1 MPKLEAMTGGTLTI
15 ELLPVDAV
23 VPRRETAE
31 AIAVGIL
38 DGDLTSINYFAG
50 IDPAF
55 ALMGDLIA
63 GYDSADQIQAFCA
76 QGGGKEMLQKL
87 YDAHFPGVHVVGC
100 GAYARE
106 AFVSKVPVRGV
117 ADLKGL
123 KIRSPEGLAA
133 DVFKRAGAAPV
144 SMSGSETYG
153 ALEKGVIDAADNS
166 AYANN
171 DANGM
176 HDIAHYPIFPG
187 IHSTPILQ
195 FTISDVVWQE
205 LTEAEQIALET
216 WYLAA
221 YNGLRQHFDRLDR
234 QLVARDRA
242 AFSDGSGKVEVID
255 WPQAER
261 DALRVI
267 HSTAAYTPHAL
278 AAGPQ
283 VPGPMRIAM
292 RRALENAAASPS
304 RPLAPL
310 GLTAFTHARD
320 ADWDDVRAL
329 EISPAD
335 AGLNREGRAPCHSG

>member
-1 MPKLEAMTGGTLTI
+1 MTFKTLAKTVSTLAVASVIGAMATASMAAERTLKIQTSSNASHASLAYLNEEWVPKLEEMTGGSLGV

-31 AIAVGIL
+31 AIGVGIL

-50 IDPAF
+50 VDPAF

-87 YDAHFPGVHVVGC
+87 FDAHFPGVHVVGC

-106 AFVSKVPVRGV
+106 AFVSKVPVRSV
-117 ADLKGL
+117 EDLQGL

-176 HDIAHYPIFPG
+176 HKIAKYPIFPG

-195 FTISDVVWQE
+195 FTISQQVYDELSEQE
-205 LTEAEQIALET
+205 RVALET

-234 QLVARDRA
+234 QLVARDKA
-242 AFSDGSGKVEVID
+242 AGELEIID
-255 WPQAER
+255 WPQEER
-261 DALRVI
+261 DKLRVI
-267 HSTAAYTPHAL
+267 AQEAWSAFASQTEL
-278 AAGPQ
+278 AQEVYDAH
-283 VPGPMRIAM
+283 V
-292 RRALENAAASPS
+292 
-304 RPLAPL
+304 
-310 GLTAFTHARD
+310 AFMK
-320 ADWDDVRAL
+320 
-329 EISPAD
+329 E
-335 AGLNREGRAPCHSG
+335 AGLL

>member
-1 MPKLEAMTGGTLTI
+1 MKFKSFGTAVALALAAGITATASFAADRVLKIQTSSNASHASLAYLNEEWVPKLEEMTGGAITV

-87 YDAHFPGVHVVGC
+87 YDTHFQGVKVVGC

-117 ADLKGL
+117 GDLAGL

-176 HDIAHYPIFPG
+176 HKIAKYPIFPG

-195 FTISDVVWQE
+195 FTLNQQVWDDLGSQN
-205 LTEAEQIALET
+205 QIALET

-234 QLVARDRA
+234 QLVARDKA
-242 AFSDGSGKVEVID
+242 AGEIEVID
-255 WPQAER
+255 WPQEER
-261 DALRVI
+261 DALRTI
-267 HSTAAYTPHAL
+267 AQEAWNDF
-278 AAGPQ
+278 AAG
-283 VPGPMRIAM
+283 
-292 RRALENAAASPS
+292 SD
-304 RPLAPL
+304 LAKEVFDAHV
-310 GLTAFTHARD
+310 AFMK
-320 ADWDDVRAL
+320 
-329 EISPAD
+329 E
-335 AGLNREGRAPCHSG
+335 AGLL

>member
-1 MPKLEAMTGGTLTI
+1 MTMNALTRTVAAAAMLAALGLAAGAADAADRVLKIQTSSNASHASLAYLNEEWVPKLEAMTGGSLGV
-15 ELLPVDAV
+15 ELLPIDAV

-31 AIAVGIL
+31 AISVGIL

-50 IDPAF
+50 VDPAF

-76 QGGGKEMLQKL
+76 QGGGKEILQKL
-87 YDAHFPGVHVVGC
+87 FDAHYDGVHVVGC

-106 AFVSKVPVRGV
+106 AFVSKVPVRTV

-176 HDIAHYPIFPG
+176 HKIAKYPIFPG

-195 FTISDVVWQE
+195 FTVSQMVFDE
-205 LTEAEQIALET
+205 LTEAEQVALET

-221 YNGLRQHFDRLDR
+221 YNGLRQNLDRLDR

-242 AFSDGSGKVEVID
+242 AGEIEIID
-255 WPQAER
+255 WPQEER
-261 DALRVI
+261 DKFRA
-267 HSTAAYTPHAL
+267 
-278 AAGPQ
+278 
-283 VPGPMRIAM
+283 IAQE
-292 RRALENAAASPS
+292 AWSDFAASS
-304 RPLAPL
+304 DLAKEVY
-310 GLTAFTHARD
+310 D
-320 ADWDDVRAL
+320 AHIKFMT
-329 EISPAD
+329 E
-335 AGLNREGRAPCHSG
+335 AGLL

>member
-1 MPKLEAMTGGTLTI
+1 MNRKALSLLAALATVGMVATTANAADRVLKIQTSSNASHASLAYLNEEWVPKLETMTGGSLTV

-31 AIAVGIL
+31 AISVGIL

-87 YDAHFPGVHVVGC
+87 YDAHFEGVHVIGC

-117 ADLKGL
+117 ADLAGL

-176 HDIAHYPIFPG
+176 HKIAKYPIFPG

-195 FTISDVVWQE
+195 FTISEAVAEE
-205 LTEAEQIALET
+205 LTEAEMVALET

-234 QLVARDRA
+234 QLVARDKA
-242 AFSDGSGKVEVID
+242 AGELEVID
-255 WPQAER
+255 WPQNER

-267 HSTAAYTPHAL
+267 AQEAWSDFAGQSDL
-278 AAGPQ
+278 AKE
-283 VPGPMRIAM
+283 VY
-292 RRALENAAASPS
+292 
-304 RPLAPL
+304 
-310 GLTAFTHARD
+310 D
-320 ADWDDVRAL
+320 AH
-329 EISPAD
+329 ISFMKE
-335 AGLNREGRAPCHSG
+335 AGLL

>member
-1 MPKLEAMTGGTLTI
+1 MKIKGLGTALTLAAALGIGTSAAFAADRVLKIQTSSNASHASLAYLNSEWVPKLETMTGGSLSV

-31 AIAVGIL
+31 AIGVGIL

-55 ALMGDLIA
+55 ALMGDPIA

-87 YDAHFPGVHVVGC
+87 FDAHFPGVHVVGC

-117 ADLKGL
+117 KDLAGL

-176 HDIAHYPIFPG
+176 HKIAKYPIFPG

-195 FTISDVVWQE
+195 FTVGQQVWEELSPQE
-205 LTEAEQIALET
+205 QVALET

-234 QLVARDRA
+234 QLVARDKA
-242 AFSDGSGKVEVID
+242 AGELEVID
-255 WPQAER
+255 WPQGER
-261 DALRVI
+261 DALRDI
-267 HSTAAYTPHAL
+267 AKEAWNDF
-278 AAGPQ
+278 AAG
-283 VPGPMRIAM
+283 
-292 RRALENAAASPS
+292 S
-304 RPLAPL
+304 PLAKEVFE
-310 GLTAFTHARD
+310 THIAFMKQ
-320 ADWDDVRAL
+320 
-329 EISPAD
+329 
-335 AGLNREGRAPCHSG
+335 AGLL

>member
-1 MPKLEAMTGGTLTI
+1 MKIKALGTALVLAAAIGFGTSAATAADRVLKIQTSANASHASLAYLNDVWVPKLEQMTAGSLAV
-15 ELLPVDAV
+15 ELLPIDAV
-23 VPRRETAE
+23 VPRRETPE
-31 AIAVGIL
+31 AIGVGIL
-38 DGDLTSINYFAG
+38 DGDLTSINYFSG

-87 YDAHFPGVHVVGC
+87 YDAHYEGVHVIGC

-117 ADLKGL
+117 ADLTGL

-176 HDIAHYPIFPG
+176 HKIAPFPIFPG

-195 FTISDVVWQE
+195 FTVSEQVWND
-205 LTEAEQIALET
+205 LTPAEQASLET
-216 WYLAA
+216 WFLAA

-234 QLVARDRA
+234 QLVARDKA
-242 AFSDGSGKVEVID
+242 IGEIEVID
-255 WPQAER
+255 WAQEER
-261 DALRVI
+261 DAFRKI
-267 HSTAAYTPHAL
+267 AQEAWADFASQSDL
-278 AAGPQ
+278 AKE
-283 VPGPMRIAM
+283 VYDTHIAFM
-292 RRALENAAASPS
+292 K
-304 RPLAPL
+304 
-310 GLTAFTHARD
+310 
-320 ADWDDVRAL
+320 
-329 EISPAD
+329 D
-335 AGLNREGRAPCHSG
+335 AGLL

>member
-1 MPKLEAMTGGTLTI
+1 MTIRSLGSALALSAAVVLGAGAALAADRVLKIQTSSNASHASLAYLNEVWVPKLESMTGGSLTV

-87 YDAHFPGVHVVGC
+87 YDTHFPGVHVIGC

-117 ADLKGL
+117 ADLAGL

-144 SMSGSETYG
+144 SMSGSETFG

-176 HDIAHYPIFPG
+176 HKIARYPIFPG

-195 FTISDVVWQE
+195 FTLSEIVWEE
-205 LTEAEQIALET
+205 LTEAEQVALET

-221 YNGLRQHFDRLDR
+221 YNGLRQYFDRLDR
-234 QLVARDRA
+234 QLVARDKA
-242 AFSDGSGKVEVID
+242 AGELEVID
-255 WPQAER
+255 WPQNER

-267 HSTAAYTPHAL
+267 AQEAWADFAAQSDL
-278 AAGPQ
+278 AQ
-283 VPGPMRIAM
+283 EVFDTHIAFM
-292 RRALENAAASPS
+292 KQ
-304 RPLAPL
+304 
-310 GLTAFTHARD
+310 
-320 ADWDDVRAL
+320 
-329 EISPAD
+329 
-335 AGLNREGRAPCHSG
+335 AGLL

>member
-1 MPKLEAMTGGTLTI
+1 MKFNTLGAALAIATLGIGATAATAADRVLKVQTSSNASHASLAYLNEEWVPKLETMTGGSLSV

-31 AIAVGIL
+31 AISVGIL

-87 YDAHFPGVHVVGC
+87 FDAHFPGVHVVGC

-117 ADLKGL
+117 ADLAGL

-176 HDIAHYPIFPG
+176 HKIAKFPIYPG

-195 FTISDVVWQE
+195 FTVSEQVWTE
-205 LTEAEQIALET
+205 LSEAEQVALET
-216 WYLAA
+216 WYMAA

-234 QLVARDRA
+234 QLVARDKA
-242 AFSDGSGKVEVID
+242 AGDIEVID
-255 WPQAER
+255 WPQNER
-261 DALRVI
+261 DAMRVI
-267 HSTAAYTPHAL
+267 AQEAWADF
-278 AAGPQ
+278 AAG
-283 VPGPMRIAM
+283 
-292 RRALENAAASPS
+292 SD
-304 RPLAPL
+304 LAKEVFDAHV
-310 GLTAFTHARD
+310 AFMK
-320 ADWDDVRAL
+320 
-329 EISPAD
+329 E
-335 AGLNREGRAPCHSG
+335 AGLL

>member
-1 MPKLEAMTGGTLTI
+1 MKYLSKISVLATTIALGITATTSFAADRVLKIQTSSNASHASLAYLNEQWVPKLEEMTNGAITV

-87 YDAHFPGVHVVGC
+87 YDTHFPGVHVVGC

-117 ADLKGL
+117 DDLAGL

-176 HDIAHYPIFPG
+176 HKIAKFPIFPG

-195 FTISDVVWQE
+195 FTLS
-205 LTEAEQIALET
+205 EAAWDEIGPANQVAIET

-234 QLVARDRA
+234 QLVARDKA
-242 AFSDGSGKVEVID
+242 AGEIEVID
-255 WPQAER
+255 WEQGER
-261 DALRVI
+261 DKLREI
-267 HSTAAYTPHAL
+267 AKEAWNDF
-278 AAGPQ
+278 AAGSDLAKE
-283 VPGPMRIAM
+283 VFDAHIAFM
-292 RRALENAAASPS
+292 KQ
-304 RPLAPL
+304 
-310 GLTAFTHARD
+310 
-320 ADWDDVRAL
+320 
-329 EISPAD
+329 
-335 AGLNREGRAPCHSG
+335 AGLL

>member
-1 MPKLEAMTGGTLTI
+1 MKLDMLKTLTKVGAMAALVAATATAATAADRVLKIQTSSNASHASLAYLNEEWVPKLETMTGGSLTV

-31 AIAVGIL
+31 AISVGIL

-50 IDPAF
+50 VDPAF

-87 YDAHFPGVHVVGC
+87 YDTHFEGVHVVGC

-153 ALEKGVIDAADNS
+153 ALDKGVIDAADNS

-176 HDIAHYPIFPG
+176 HKIAKFPIFPG

-195 FTISDVVWQE
+195 FTVSEMVWDE
-205 LTEAEQIALET
+205 LTEAEQVALET

-234 QLVARDRA
+234 QLVARDKA
-242 AFSDGSGKVEVID
+242 AGELEIID
-255 WPQAER
+255 WPQEER

-267 HSTAAYTPHAL
+267 AQEAWSDFAAQSDL
-278 AAGPQ
+278 AKEVFDAH
-283 VPGPMRIAM
+283 IAFM
-292 RRALENAAASPS
+292 KE
-304 RPLAPL
+304 
-310 GLTAFTHARD
+310 
-320 ADWDDVRAL
+320 
-329 EISPAD
+329 
-335 AGLNREGRAPCHSG
+335 AGLL

>member
-1 MPKLEAMTGGTLTI
+1 MKISALTAAIALATAMGIAGAASAADRVLKIQTSSNASHASLAYLNEEWVPKLEAMTGGAITV

-76 QGGGKEMLQKL
+76 QGGGKEILQKL
-87 YDAHFPGVHVVGC
+87 YDTHFPGVHVIGC

-106 AFVSKVPVRGV
+106 AFVSKVPIRGV
-117 ADLKGL
+117 ADFKGI
-123 KIRSPEGLAA
+123 KVRSPEGLAA

-176 HDIAHYPIFPG
+176 HKIAKYPIFPG

-195 FTISDVVWQE
+195 LTLNQQVWDDLGTANQV
-205 LTEAEQIALET
+205 ALET

-234 QLVARDRA
+234 QLVARDKA
-242 AFSDGSGKVEVID
+242 AGEIEVID
-255 WPQAER
+255 WPQEER
-261 DALRVI
+261 DKLRLI
-267 HSTAAYTPHAL
+267 AQEAWNDF
-278 AAGPQ
+278 AAG
-283 VPGPMRIAM
+283 
-292 RRALENAAASPS
+292 SD
-304 RPLAPL
+304 LAKEVFDAHV
-310 GLTAFTHARD
+310 AFMK
-320 ADWDDVRAL
+320 
-329 EISPAD
+329 D
-335 AGLNREGRAPCHSG
+335 AGLL

>member
-1 MPKLEAMTGGTLTI
+1 MKTVTKLGAALVAATLGLSASVSFAADRVLKIQTSSNASHASLAYLNENWVPKLEAMTNGSLSV

-31 AIAVGIL
+31 AIGVGIL
-38 DGDLTSINYFAG
+38 DGDLTSINYFSG

-87 YDAHFPGVHVVGC
+87 YDAHFEGVHVVGC

-106 AFVSKVPVRGV
+106 AFVSKVPVRKV
-117 ADLKGL
+117 EDLAGL

-176 HDIAHYPIFPG
+176 HKIAKFPIFPG

-195 FTISDVVWQE
+195 FTVSEMVWSE
-205 LTEAEQIALET
+205 LSEGEKIALET

-221 YNGLRQHFDRLDR
+221 YNGLCQHFDRLDR
-234 QLVARDRA
+234 QLVARDKA
-242 AFSDGSGKVEVID
+242 AGDIEVID
-255 WPQAER
+255 WPQGER
-261 DALRVI
+261 DKLRAI
-267 HSTAAYTPHAL
+267 AQEAWSDFASQSDL
-278 AAGPQ
+278 AKEVFEAH
-283 VPGPMRIAM
+283 V
-292 RRALENAAASPS
+292 
-304 RPLAPL
+304 
-310 GLTAFTHARD
+310 AFMKQ
-320 ADWDDVRAL
+320 
-329 EISPAD
+329 
-335 AGLNREGRAPCHSG
+335 AGLF

>member
-1 MPKLEAMTGGTLTI
+1 MKIKTFGRAIAAAALMAGLAGAAQAADRVLKIQTSSNASHASLAYLKAEWLPKLEAMTGGSLGI

-31 AIAVGIL
+31 AISVGIL

-50 IDPAF
+50 VDPAF

-87 YDAHFPGVHVVGC
+87 FDAHFPGVHVVGC

-106 AFVSKVPVRGV
+106 AFVSKVPIRGV
-117 ADLKGL
+117 ADFKGV
-123 KIRSPEGLAA
+123 KVRSPEGLAA

-176 HDIAHYPIFPG
+176 HKIAKYPIFPG

-195 FTISDVVWQE
+195 FTVSDAVWQE
-205 LTEAEQIALET
+205 LTAAEKTALET

-234 QLVARDRA
+234 QLVARDKA
-242 AFSDGSGKVEVID
+242 AGQIEVID
-255 WPQAER
+255 WPQEER
-261 DALRVI
+261 DKLREI
-267 HSTAAYTPHAL
+267 AKAAWDDF
-278 AAGPQ
+278 AAG
-283 VPGPMRIAM
+283 
-292 RRALENAAASPS
+292 S
-304 RPLAPL
+304 PLAKEVFD
-310 GLTAFTHARD
+310 THIAFMK
-320 ADWDDVRAL
+320 
-329 EISPAD
+329 E
-335 AGLNREGRAPCHSG
+335 AGLL

>member
-1 MPKLEAMTGGTLTI
+1 MKINALGKALAIVATMGISIGAANAAERVLKIQTSSNASHASLAYLNEVWVPKLDTMTNGSLTI

-76 QGGGKEMLQKL
+76 QGGGKEILQKL
-87 YDAHFPGVHVVGC
+87 YDAHFPGVHVIGC

-106 AFVSKVPVRGV
+106 AFVSKVPVRSV
-117 ADLKGL
+117 ADLAGL

-176 HDIAHYPIFPG
+176 HKIAKYPIFPG

-195 FTISDVVWQE
+195 FTISQTVYDELSEQE
-205 LTEAEQIALET
+205 RLSLET

-234 QLVARDRA
+234 KLVSRDKA
-242 AFSDGSGKVEVID
+242 AGKIEVID
-255 WPQAER
+255 WPQSER
-261 DALRVI
+261 DALRTI
-267 HSTAAYTPHAL
+267 AQEAWNDF
-278 AAGPQ
+278 AAG
-283 VPGPMRIAM
+283 
-292 RRALENAAASPS
+292 SD
-304 RPLAPL
+304 LAKEV
-310 GLTAFTHARD
+310 FD
-320 ADWDDVRAL
+320 AHL
-329 EISPAD
+329 SFMKD
-335 AGLNREGRAPCHSG
+335 AGLF

>member
-1 MPKLEAMTGGTLTI
+1 MKIKALGSAIAIAAAMGIGAGAADAADRVLKIQTSSNASHASLAYLNAEWVPKLEAMTGGTLTI

-23 VPRRETAE
+23 VPRRETPE
-31 AIAVGIL
+31 AIGVGIL
-38 DGDLTSINYFAG
+38 DGDLTSINYFSG
-50 IDPAF
+50 VDPAF

-87 YDAHFPGVHVVGC
+87 FDAHYDGVHVVGC

-106 AFVSKVPVRGV
+106 AFVSKVPVRSV
-117 ADLKGL
+117 ADLAGL

-176 HDIAHYPIFPG
+176 HKIAKYPIFPG

-195 FTISDVVWQE
+195 FTVGSQVWEGLSPQE
-205 LTEAEQIALET
+205 QVALET

-234 QLVARDRA
+234 QLVARDKA
-242 AFSDGSGKVEVID
+242 EGKLEVID
-255 WPQAER
+255 WPQSER
-261 DALRVI
+261 DALREI
-267 HSTAAYTPHAL
+267 AKAAWDDF
-278 AAGPQ
+278 AAGSDLAKE
-283 VPGPMRIAM
+283 VFDTHIAFM
-292 RRALENAAASPS
+292 KQ
-304 RPLAPL
+304 
-310 GLTAFTHARD
+310 
-320 ADWDDVRAL
+320 
-329 EISPAD
+329 
-335 AGLNREGRAPCHSG
+335 AGLL

>member
-1 MPKLEAMTGGTLTI
+1 MMKFNMLKGGIKAMLLMSVTGFAATAADAADRVLKIQTSSNASHASLAYLNEEWVPKLEAMTGGSLTV

-31 AIAVGIL
+31 AISVGIL
-38 DGDLTSINYFAG
+38 DGDLTSINYFSG

-87 YDAHFPGVHVVGC
+87 FDAHYEGVHVIGC

-106 AFVSKVPVRGV
+106 AFVSKVPIRGV
-117 ADLKGL
+117 ADFKGI
-123 KIRSPEGLAA
+123 KVRSPEGLAA

-176 HDIAHYPIFPG
+176 HKVAKYPIFPG

-195 FTISDVVWQE
+195 FTIGQAVYDE
-205 LTEAEQIALET
+205 LTEAEQTALEV

-221 YNGLRQHFDRLDR
+221 YNGLRQYFDRLDR
-234 QLVARDRA
+234 QLVARDKA
-242 AFSDGSGKVEVID
+242 AGELEIID
-255 WPQAER
+255 WPQSER
-261 DALRVI
+261 DAFRKI
-267 HSTAAYTPHAL
+267 AQEAWADFAA
-278 AAGPQ
+278 Q
-283 VPGPMRIAM
+283 
-292 RRALENAAASPS
+292 S
-304 RPLAPL
+304 PLAQEVY
-310 GLTAFTHARD
+310 D
-320 ADWDDVRAL
+320 AHVKFMK
-329 EISPAD
+329 E
-335 AGLNREGRAPCHSG
+335 AGLL

>member
-1 MPKLEAMTGGTLTI
+1 MKINFLSKALAVAVAMGISAGAAGAADRVLKIQTSSNASHASLSYLNEVWLPKLEQMTGGSLAL

-23 VPRRETAE
+23 VPRRETPE
-31 AIAVGIL
+31 AIGVGIL
-38 DGDLTSINYFAG
+38 DGDLTSINYFSG

-76 QGGGKEMLQKL
+76 QGGGKQMLQKL
-87 YDAHFPGVHVVGC
+87 YDAHYPGVYVVGC

-117 ADLKGL
+117 ADLAGL

-176 HDIAHYPIFPG
+176 HKIAKYPIFPG

-195 FTISDVVWQE
+195 FTVSEQVWKD
-205 LTEAEQIALET
+205 LSPAEQAALDV
-216 WYLAA
+216 WYVAA

-234 QLVARDRA
+234 QLVARDKA
-242 AFSDGSGKVEVID
+242 AGKIEVID
-255 WPQAER
+255 WSQEER
-261 DALRVI
+261 DAFRKI
-267 HSTAAYTPHAL
+267 AQEAWSDFASQSAL
-278 AAGPQ
+278 AKE
-283 VPGPMRIAM
+283 VYDTHIAFM
-292 RRALENAAASPS
+292 KE
-304 RPLAPL
+304 
-310 GLTAFTHARD
+310 
-320 ADWDDVRAL
+320 
-329 EISPAD
+329 
-335 AGLNREGRAPCHSG
+335 AGLL

>member
-1 MPKLEAMTGGTLTI
+1 MNIKALGTAFAFAAAMGIGVGAAMAADRVLKIQTSSNASHASLAYLNAEWVPKLETMTGGTLSV

-23 VPRRETAE
+23 VPRRETPE
-31 AIAVGIL
+31 AIGVGIL
-38 DGDLTSINYFAG
+38 DGDLTSINYFSG
-50 IDPAF
+50 VDPAF

-87 YDAHFPGVHVVGC
+87 FDAHYDGVHVVGC

-106 AFVSKVPVRGV
+106 AFVSKVPVRSV
-117 ADLKGL
+117 ADLAGL

-176 HDIAHYPIFPG
+176 HKIAKYPIFPG

-195 FTISDVVWQE
+195 FTVGKQVWDDLSEQE
-205 LTEAEQIALET
+205 QVALET

-234 QLVARDRA
+234 QLVARDKA
-242 AFSDGSGKVEVID
+242 EGKIEIID
-255 WPQAER
+255 WPQTER
-261 DALRVI
+261 DALREI
-267 HSTAAYTPHAL
+267 AKAAWNDFAARSDL
-278 AAGPQ
+278 AKE
-283 VPGPMRIAM
+283 VFDTHIAFM
-292 RRALENAAASPS
+292 KQ
-304 RPLAPL
+304 
-310 GLTAFTHARD
+310 
-320 ADWDDVRAL
+320 
-329 EISPAD
+329 
-335 AGLNREGRAPCHSG
+335 AGLL

>member
-1 MPKLEAMTGGTLTI
+1 MKTFSFGNCLKVVSAAAVLSATAFAAQAADKTLKIQTSSNASHASLAYLNEVWIPKLEQMTGGSLTL

-23 VPRRETAE
+23 VPRRETAD

-76 QGGGKEMLQKL
+76 QGGGKEILQKL
-87 YDAHFPGVHVVGC
+87 YDTHFPGVHVIGC

-117 ADLKGL
+117 GDLAGL

-176 HDIAHYPIFPG
+176 HKVAKFPIFPG

-195 FTISDVVWQE
+195 FTVGQAVYDD
-205 LTEAEQIALET
+205 LTPAEQVALET

-234 QLVARDRA
+234 KLVARDKA
-242 AFSDGSGKVEVID
+242 EGDITVID
-255 WPQAER
+255 WPQEER
-261 DALRVI
+261 DKLRTI
-267 HSTAAYTPHAL
+267 AQEAWNDF
-278 AAGPQ
+278 AAG
-283 VPGPMRIAM
+283 
-292 RRALENAAASPS
+292 SD
-304 RPLAPL
+304 LAKEVFDAHV
-310 GLTAFTHARD
+310 AFMK
-320 ADWDDVRAL
+320 
-329 EISPAD
+329 D
-335 AGLNREGRAPCHSG
+335 AGLL

>member
-1 MPKLEAMTGGTLTI
+1 MKFEMLKTLSRAGVVAVAALAAAGAASAADRVLKIQTSSNASHASLAYLNEEWVPKLEAMTGGSLTV
-15 ELLPVDAV
+15 ELLPINAV
-23 VPRRETAE
+23 VPRRETPE
-31 AIAVGIL
+31 AIGVGIL

-50 IDPAF
+50 VDPAF

-87 YDAHFPGVHVVGC
+87 YDTHFPGVHVVGC

-117 ADLKGL
+117 ADLAGL

-144 SMSGSETYG
+144 SMAGSETYG

-176 HDIAHYPIFPG
+176 HKIAKYPIFPG

-195 FTISDVVWQE
+195 FTVSEQVWEE
-205 LTEAEQIALET
+205 LTEAEQVALET

-221 YNGLRQHFDRLDR
+221 YNGLRQHFERLDR
-234 QLVARDRA
+234 QLVARDKA
-242 AFSDGSGKVEVID
+242 EGEITVID
-255 WPQAER
+255 WPQEER
-261 DALRVI
+261 DKFRKIAQE
-267 HSTAAYTPHAL
+267 AWEDF
-278 AAGPQ
+278 AAGSDLAKE
-283 VPGPMRIAM
+283 VYDAHIAFM
-292 RRALENAAASPS
+292 KE
-304 RPLAPL
+304 
-310 GLTAFTHARD
+310 
-320 ADWDDVRAL
+320 
-329 EISPAD
+329 
-335 AGLNREGRAPCHSG
+335 AGLL

>member
-1 MPKLEAMTGGTLTI
+1 MNIRSLIGLTALAATVGITASSALAADRVLKIQTSSNASHASLAYLNEEWVPKLEAMTGGAITV

-23 VPRRETAE
+23 VPRRETPE
-31 AIAVGIL
+31 AIGIGIL
-38 DGDLTSINYFAG
+38 DGDLTSINYFSG
-50 IDPAF
+50 VDPAF

-87 YDAHFPGVHVVGC
+87 FDAHYEGVHVVGC

-117 ADLKGL
+117 ADLAGL

-176 HDIAHYPIFPG
+176 HKIAKYPIFPG

-195 FTISDVVWQE
+195 FTVSDAVWE
-205 LTEAEQIALET
+205 EIGEANQIALET

-234 QLVARDRA
+234 QLVARDKA
-242 AFSDGSGKVEVID
+242 AGELEVID
-255 WPQAER
+255 WPQEER
-261 DALRVI
+261 DKLRVI
-267 HSTAAYTPHAL
+267 AQEAWNDFAAQSDL
-278 AAGPQ
+278 AKEVFDAH
-283 VPGPMRIAM
+283 IAFM
-292 RRALENAAASPS
+292 KE
-304 RPLAPL
+304 
-310 GLTAFTHARD
+310 
-320 ADWDDVRAL
+320 
-329 EISPAD
+329 
-335 AGLNREGRAPCHSG
+335 AGLL

>member
-1 MPKLEAMTGGTLTI
+1 MKFEMLKTLSRAGVVAVAALAAAGAASAADRVLKIQTSSNASHASLAYLNEVWVPKLEAMTGGSLTV
-15 ELLPVDAV
+15 ELLPINAV
-23 VPRRETAE
+23 VPRRETPE
-31 AIAVGIL
+31 AIGVGIL

-50 IDPAF
+50 VDPAF

-87 YDAHFPGVHVVGC
+87 YDTHFPGVHVVGC

-117 ADLKGL
+117 ADLAGL

-144 SMSGSETYG
+144 SMAGSETYG

-176 HDIAHYPIFPG
+176 HKIAKYPIYPG

-195 FTISDVVWQE
+195 FTVSEQVWEE
-205 LTEAEQIALET
+205 LTEAEQVALET

-221 YNGLRQHFDRLDR
+221 YNGLRQHFERLDR
-234 QLVARDRA
+234 QLVARDKA
-242 AFSDGSGKVEVID
+242 EGEITVID
-255 WPQAER
+255 WPQEER
-261 DALRVI
+261 DKFRKIAQE
-267 HSTAAYTPHAL
+267 AWEDF
-278 AAGPQ
+278 AAGSDLAKE
-283 VPGPMRIAM
+283 VYDAHIAFM
-292 RRALENAAASPS
+292 KE
-304 RPLAPL
+304 
-310 GLTAFTHARD
+310 
-320 ADWDDVRAL
+320 
-329 EISPAD
+329 
-335 AGLNREGRAPCHSG
+335 AGLL

>member
-1 MPKLEAMTGGTLTI
+1 MNIKGLGTAVATVAMLGITGFTADAADRVLKIQTSSNASHASLAYLNEEWVPKLEEMTGGSLTV

-31 AIAVGIL
+31 AISVGIL

-50 IDPAF
+50 VDPAF

-87 YDAHFPGVHVVGC
+87 FDAHFEGVHVVGC

-117 ADLKGL
+117 ADLAGL

-176 HDIAHYPIFPG
+176 HKIAKYPIFPG

-195 FTISDVVWQE
+195 FTVSQMVWDE
-205 LTEAEQIALET
+205 LTPAEQVALET

-221 YNGLRQHFDRLDR
+221 YNGLRQYFDRLDR
-234 QLVARDRA
+234 QLVARDKA
-242 AFSDGSGKVEVID
+242 AGELEIID
-255 WPQAER
+255 WPQEER
-261 DALRVI
+261 DALRKI
-267 HSTAAYTPHAL
+267 AQEAWSDFASQSDL
-278 AAGPQ
+278 AKEVYDAH
-283 VPGPMRIAM
+283 IAFM
-292 RRALENAAASPS
+292 EQ
-304 RPLAPL
+304 
-310 GLTAFTHARD
+310 
-320 ADWDDVRAL
+320 
-329 EISPAD
+329 
-335 AGLNREGRAPCHSG
+335 AGLL

>member
-1 MPKLEAMTGGTLTI
+1 MKFDMLKTLSRAGVVAVAALATASAATAADRVLKIQTSSNASHASLAYLNEEWVPKLETMTGGSLTV
-15 ELLPVDAV
+15 ELLPINAV
-23 VPRRETAE
+23 VPRRETPE
-31 AIAVGIL
+31 AIGVGIL

-50 IDPAF
+50 VDPAF

-87 YDAHFPGVHVVGC
+87 YDEHFPGVHVVGC

-117 ADLKGL
+117 ADLEGL

-144 SMSGSETYG
+144 SMAGSETYG

-176 HDIAHYPIFPG
+176 HKIAQYPIYPG

-195 FTISDVVWQE
+195 FTVSEQVWEE
-205 LTEAEQIALET
+205 LTEAEQVALET

-234 QLVARDRA
+234 QLVARDKA
-242 AFSDGSGKVEVID
+242 EGEITVID
-255 WPQAER
+255 WPQEER
-261 DALRVI
+261 DKFRKIAQE
-267 HSTAAYTPHAL
+267 AWEDF
-278 AAGPQ
+278 AAG
-283 VPGPMRIAM
+283 
-292 RRALENAAASPS
+292 SD
-304 RPLAPL
+304 LAREVYDAHV
-310 GLTAFTHARD
+310 AFMK
-320 ADWDDVRAL
+320 
-329 EISPAD
+329 E
-335 AGLNREGRAPCHSG
+335 AGLL

>member
-1 MPKLEAMTGGTLTI
+1 MNIKILGTALTVAATLGISAFAAAAADRVLKVQTSSNASHASLAYLNKEWTPKLETMTGGSLGI
-15 ELLPVDAV
+15 ELLAIGSV
-23 VPRRETAE
+23 VPHRETPE
-31 AIAVGIL
+31 AIGVGIL

-50 IDPAF
+50 VDPAF

-76 QGGGKEMLQKL
+76 QGGGKEMLQEL

-144 SMSGSETYG
+144 SMAGSETFG

-171 DANGM
+171 DSNGM
-176 HDIAHYPIFPG
+176 HDIAKFPIFPG

-195 FTISDVVWQE
+195 FTVSQEVWDS
-205 LTEAEQIALET
+205 LSEAEQVALET

-221 YNGLRQHFDRLDR
+221 YNGLRQYFDRLDR
-234 QLVARDRA
+234 QLVARDKA
-242 AFSDGSGKVEVID
+242 EGEITVID
-255 WPQAER
+255 WAQEER
-261 DALRVI
+261 DKFREIARGAWEDF
-267 HSTAAYTPHAL
+267 AAQSDL
-278 AAGPQ
+278 AKK
-283 VPGPMRIAM
+283 VYD
-292 RRALENAAASPS
+292 
-304 RPLAPL
+304 
-310 GLTAFTHARD
+310 THVAFMK
-320 ADWDDVRAL
+320 
-329 EISPAD
+329 E
-335 AGLNREGRAPCHSG
+335 AGLL

>member
-1 MPKLEAMTGGTLTI
+1 MKFNVLATTFAAIAALGITAAIADAQERVLKIQTSSNASHASLAYLNEEWVPKLPAMTGGAI
-15 ELLPVDAV
+15 SVELLPVDAV

-87 YDAHFPGVHVVGC
+87 YDVHFEGVKVVGC

-176 HDIAHYPIFPG
+176 HKIAKYPIFPG

-195 FTISDVVWQE
+195 FTLNQDVWDE
-205 LTEAEQIALET
+205 LGEQNQIALET

-234 QLVARDRA
+234 QLVARDKA
-242 AFSDGSGKVEVID
+242 AGEIEVID
-255 WPQAER
+255 WPQEER
-261 DALRVI
+261 DALRAI
-267 HSTAAYTPHAL
+267 AQEAWNDF
-278 AAGPQ
+278 AAG
-283 VPGPMRIAM
+283 
-292 RRALENAAASPS
+292 SD
-304 RPLAPL
+304 LAKEVFD
-310 GLTAFTHARD
+310 THVAFMK
-320 ADWDDVRAL
+320 
-329 EISPAD
+329 E
-335 AGLNREGRAPCHSG
+335 AGLF

>member
-1 MPKLEAMTGGTLTI
+1 MKFEMLKTLSRAGVVAVAALAAAGAASAADRVLKIQTSSNASHASLAYLNEEWVPKLEAMTGGSLTV
-15 ELLPVDAV
+15 ELLPINAV
-23 VPRRETAE
+23 VPRRETPE
-31 AIAVGIL
+31 AIGVGIL

-50 IDPAF
+50 VDPAF

-87 YDAHFPGVHVVGC
+87 YDTHFPGVHVVGC

-117 ADLKGL
+117 ADLAGL

-144 SMSGSETYG
+144 SMAGSETYG

-176 HDIAHYPIFPG
+176 HKIAKYPIYPG

-195 FTISDVVWQE
+195 FTVSEQVWEE
-205 LTEAEQIALET
+205 LTEAEQVALET

-221 YNGLRQHFDRLDR
+221 YNGLRQHFERLDR
-234 QLVARDRA
+234 QLVARDKA
-242 AFSDGSGKVEVID
+242 EGEITVID
-255 WPQAER
+255 WPQEER
-261 DALRVI
+261 DKFRKIAQE
-267 HSTAAYTPHAL
+267 AWEDF
-278 AAGPQ
+278 AAGSDLAKE
-283 VPGPMRIAM
+283 VYDAHIAFM
-292 RRALENAAASPS
+292 KE
-304 RPLAPL
+304 
-310 GLTAFTHARD
+310 
-320 ADWDDVRAL
+320 
-329 EISPAD
+329 
-335 AGLNREGRAPCHSG
+335 AGLL

>member
-1 MPKLEAMTGGTLTI
+1 MTFNILRKALVFTAAIGLGINATAAADRTLKIQTSSNASHASLAYLNEVWVPKLEEMTGGSLGV

-23 VPRRETAE
+23 VPRRETPE
-31 AIAVGIL
+31 AIGVGIL
-38 DGDLTSINYFAG
+38 DGDLTSINYFSG

-55 ALMGDLIA
+55 ALMGDLIS

-87 YDAHFPGVHVVGC
+87 FDAHYPGVHVVGC

-117 ADLKGL
+117 KDLAGL

-176 HDIAHYPIFPG
+176 HKIAKFPIFPG

-195 FTISDVVWQE
+195 FTVSGQVWEELSASEKAALDVWF
-205 LTEAEQIALET
+205 
-216 WYLAA
+216 LAA

-234 QLVARDRA
+234 QLVARDKA
-242 AFSDGSGKVEVID
+242 EGTVEVID
-255 WPQAER
+255 WPQQER
-261 DALRVI
+261 DALRTI
-267 HSTAAYTPHAL
+267 AKQAWSDFASQSDL
-278 AAGPQ
+278 AKE
-283 VPGPMRIAM
+283 VY
-292 RRALENAAASPS
+292 
-304 RPLAPL
+304 
-310 GLTAFTHARD
+310 D
-320 ADWDDVRAL
+320 AHVKFMN
-329 EISPAD
+329 E
-335 AGLNREGRAPCHSG
+335 AGLL

>member
-1 MPKLEAMTGGTLTI
+1 MKIKFLMAIAALGIAAGSANAADRVLKIQTSSNASHASLAYLNENWVPKLEEMTNGAVTV

-23 VPRRETAE
+23 VPRRETPE
-31 AIAVGIL
+31 AIGVGIL
-38 DGDLTSINYFAG
+38 DGDLTSINYFSG
-50 IDPAF
+50 VDPAF

-87 YDAHFPGVHVVGC
+87 FDAHYEGVHVVGC

-117 ADLKGL
+117 ADLAGL

-176 HDIAHYPIFPG
+176 HKIAKFPIFPG

-195 FTISDVVWQE
+195 FTVSDAVWAE
-205 LTEAEQIALET
+205 LGPANQIAIET

-234 QLVARDRA
+234 QLVARDKA
-242 AFSDGSGKVEVID
+242 AGDIEVID
-255 WPQAER
+255 WKQSER

-267 HSTAAYTPHAL
+267 AQEAWNDFAAQSDL
-278 AAGPQ
+278 AKE
-283 VPGPMRIAM
+283 VFETHIAFM
-292 RRALENAAASPS
+292 KE
-304 RPLAPL
+304 
-310 GLTAFTHARD
+310 
-320 ADWDDVRAL
+320 
-329 EISPAD
+329 
-335 AGLNREGRAPCHSG
+335 AGLL

>member
-1 MPKLEAMTGGTLTI
+1 MNILNLGATVLVAAAFVAGANGASAADRTLKIQTSSNASHASLAFLNEEWVPKLEAMTDGALSV

-23 VPRRETAE
+23 VPRRETPE
-31 AIAVGIL
+31 AIGVGVL
-38 DGDLTSINYFAG
+38 DGDLTSINYFSG
-50 IDPAF
+50 VDPAF

-87 YDAHFPGVHVVGC
+87 MDTHFPGVHVVGC

-106 AFVSKVPVRGV
+106 AFVSKVPINGV
-117 ADLKGL
+117 ADFAGVKV
-123 KIRSPEGLAA
+123 RSPEGLAA

-176 HDIAHYPIFPG
+176 HKIAKYPIFPG

-195 FTISDVVWQE
+195 FTVGQQVWDELSEQE
-205 LTEAEQIALET
+205 QTALET

-221 YNGLRQHFDRLDR
+221 YNSLRQYFDRLDR
-234 QLVARDRA
+234 QLVARDKA
-242 AFSDGSGKVEVID
+242 AGDLTIID
-255 WPQAER
+255 WPQEER
-261 DALRVI
+261 DKLRLI
-267 HSTAAYTPHAL
+267 AQEAWEDFAAQSDL
-278 AAGPQ
+278 A
-283 VPGPMRIAM
+283 R
-292 RRALENAAASPS
+292 E
-304 RPLAPL
+304 
-310 GLTAFTHARD
+310 TYD
-320 ADWDDVRAL
+320 AHIKFMK
-329 EISPAD
+329 E
-335 AGLNREGRAPCHSG
+335 AGLL